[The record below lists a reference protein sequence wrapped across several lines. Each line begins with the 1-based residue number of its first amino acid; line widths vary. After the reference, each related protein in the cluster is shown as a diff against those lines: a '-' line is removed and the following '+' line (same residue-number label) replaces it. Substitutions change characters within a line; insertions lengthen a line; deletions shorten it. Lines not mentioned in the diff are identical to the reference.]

1 MLTIQQ
7 KCEELE
13 KSIET
18 QVIPLMP
25 KINKLNKEFI
35 QASIDNENLRI
46 KLLVTKKICDHESK
60 VIVSRKDKALREL
73 QAH

>member
-25 KINKLNKEFI
+25 KINQLNKEFI

-46 KLLVTKKICDHESK
+46 KLWVT
-60 VIVSRKDKALREL
+60 
-73 QAH
+73 